1 MDKRIQQGLEKLK
14 KEMEKDEK
22 EISEHKNKMISE
34 ILKINKDEI
43 IKTTKQKK
51 VSLLTRIFITLGWKK
66 KKGIY

>member
-43 IKTTKQKK
+43 IKTAKQKK